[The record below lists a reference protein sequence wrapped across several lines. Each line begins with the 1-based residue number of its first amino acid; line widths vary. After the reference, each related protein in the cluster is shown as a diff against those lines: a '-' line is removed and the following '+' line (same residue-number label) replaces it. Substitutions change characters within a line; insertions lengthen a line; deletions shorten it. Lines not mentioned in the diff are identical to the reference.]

1 MKFEFVLPAK
11 RTFDSLPS
19 DAQDQIETLIGDLTN
34 KQTATSDTGLP
45 DTPLGPTWRH
55 RAGNFRVLIA
65 HTPGDDTAWIL
76 GFGLRPA
83 A

>member
-11 RTFDSLPS
+11 RAFESLT
-19 DAQDQIETLIGDLTN
+19 DEGQTQISALIDRLTET
-34 KQTATSDTGLP
+34 QTVASDTELP
-45 DTPLGPTWRH
+45 TTPLGPTWRH
-55 RAGNFRVLIA
+55 RAGNYRVLIA
-65 HTPGDDTAWIL
+65 HTPGDETAWIL